1 MQNEIVKTIELKAP
15 IARVWKA
22 LSDHKEF
29 GQWFCLD
36 IKEPFKVGQTTK
48 AILTY
53 PGYEGLLWE
62 VHIKEMQPENLF
74 AFTWHPYAVDPKID
88 YSKEEP
94 TLVEFKLAP
103 LKLTSKEY
111 GTLLT
116 LTESGFDKLPEHRRF
131 EAFRMNDG
139 GWAEQLQNIEK
150 YVEKDNV
157 TTK

>member
-1 MQNEIVKTIELKAP
+1 MQDKIVKTIELKAP

-36 IKEPFKVGQTTK
+36 IDEPFKVGQPTK
-48 AILTY
+48 ATLTY

-62 VHIKEMQPENLF
+62 VHIKEMQPESIF
-74 AFTWHPYAVDPKID
+74 AFTWHPYAVDPKVD
-88 YSKEEP
+88 YSTEEP
-94 TLVEFKLAP
+94 TLVEFKIE
-103 LKLTSKEY
+103 KKDY

-116 LTESGFDKLPEHRRF
+116 VTESGFDKLPEHRRF

-150 YVEKDNV
+150 YVTKDNV

>member
-1 MQNEIVKTIELKAP
+1 MQDKIVKTIELKAP

-36 IKEPFKVGQTTK
+36 IDEPFTVGQPTK
-48 AILTY
+48 ATLTY

-62 VHIKEMQPENLF
+62 IHIKEMQQESLF
-74 AFTWHPYAVDPKID
+74 SFTWHPYAVDPKID
-88 YSKEEP
+88 YSTEEP

-103 LKLTSKEY
+103 LKLTANEH

-150 YVEKDNV
+150 YVTKDNF
-157 TTK
+157 TAK